1 MGPKN
6 VIMTQS
12 WRVTSASYGKKAYLW
27 LNNKSCHKGINRDKR
42 EGYMKNKER
51 EKRPSDLNSKINR
64 GNAIYQWHKTIFL
77 NQVLGFSPND
87 T

>member
-27 LNNKSCHKGINRDKR
+27 LNNKPCHKGINRDKR

-51 EKRPSDLNSKINR
+51 EKRP
-64 GNAIYQWHKTIFL
+64 
-77 NQVLGFSPND
+77 
-87 T
+87 